1 MNSPALK
8 ASNLTPADA
17 AIGIFIAVLWGL
29 NYVAIKVSVIHF
41 PPIYA
46 SGLRFALVAA
56 ILIWFTKPPIG
67 NFLPV
72 LAISVTLGSLHFIFV
87 FVGLTGVDPSVAS
100 IILQLGV
107 PFSAVMAWIML
118 NDAFGWRRAL
128 GMLIAFS
135 GVTIVAGEPSVSSG
149 LFYVGVCV
157 GAGICWGVSNILIKK
172 LDGVGLIQLNA
183 WMAMFAAPQLF
194 VVSALMEEGQWA
206 ATKSAGMIEWL
217 AIAFMAIGSSA
228 IAYGLW
234 YYLMNKYEVSQ
245 IVGINLMP
253 PVFAAAS
260 SAWLLGEILG
270 WEKIVGGLIT
280 LFGVAVIQLR
290 WNRIAGPV
298 E

>member
-1 MNSPALK
+1 
-8 ASNLTPADA
+8 
-17 AIGIFIAVLWGL
+17 
-29 NYVAIKVSVIHF
+29 
-41 PPIYA
+41 
-46 SGLRFALVAA
+46 
-56 ILIWFTKPPIG
+56 
-67 NFLPV
+67 
-72 LAISVTLGSLHFIFV
+72 
-87 FVGLTGVDPSVAS
+87 
-100 IILQLGV
+100 
-107 PFSAVMAWIML
+107 
-118 NDAFGWRRAL
+118 
-128 GMLIAFS
+128 
-135 GVTIVAGEPSVSSG
+135 
-149 LFYVGVCV
+149 
-157 GAGICWGVSNILIKK
+157 
-172 LDGVGLIQLNA
+172 
-183 WMAMFAAPQLF
+183 MFAAPQLF